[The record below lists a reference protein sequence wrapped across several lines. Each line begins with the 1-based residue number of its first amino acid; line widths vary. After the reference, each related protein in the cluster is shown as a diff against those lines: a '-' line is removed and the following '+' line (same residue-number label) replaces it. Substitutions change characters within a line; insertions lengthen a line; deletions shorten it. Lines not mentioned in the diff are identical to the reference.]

1 MTHLPDSKRE
11 APRRTERTGG
21 AFRSYSEAE
30 RARMRGIL
38 QDMGTRTS
46 SAGAAPG
53 GPSPDGPAR
62 PRRGLR
68 RIGWAALAGAAV
80 AGVWAFAPS
89 PDRIVATAETRLAAL
104 TGPAEPPADPAHAQL
119 ADPGA
124 TSRDAAAPPPPAAT
138 PTPTL
143 EASGKVVARREAT
156 LSSDLTGRL
165 AELLVSEGDRIEAG
179 DPVARLDAEAAEA
192 QLAIASANVAA
203 AEQERAVVAAE
214 LAAME
219 DDLARTRTLTER
231 GVSSK
236 QALSELQG
244 QHAVLEARA
253 ASNDSQIDVQR
264 RQLEAMRQDLD
275 NTLIRAP
282 FDGVITEI
290 TANVGEIV
298 SPVSSG
304 GYTQSGIATVVDPG
318 SIVGEVDVN
327 EQFLS
332 KVRPGQPVEMTVP
345 AWPDRTFSG
354 SVDLITPVVDDSTAA
369 VEVTVV
375 FDDVPASVY
384 PGMRLD
390 VAFLSGPE
398 ES

>member
-1 MTHLPDSKRE
+1 MTHLPDSTRE
-11 APRRTERTGG
+11 APRRTEPTGG

-89 PDRIVATAETRLAAL
+89 PDRIVAAAETRLAAL
-104 TGPAEPPADPAHAQL
+104 IGPAEPPADPAPAQP
-119 ADPGA
+119 ADPAAEPG
-124 TSRDAAAPPPPAAT
+124 AAAPPPPAAA

-253 ASNDSQIDVQR
+253 ASNDSRIDVQR

-345 AWPDRTFSG
+345 AWPDRTFAG

-369 VEVTVV
+369 VEVTVA